1 MKKIIA
7 FLLSL
12 VICLPFVGCAAESLQ
27 TVETTEMVET
37 VPETT
42 APVLRQIEIT
52 LDNWQEYFEL
62 REAQRITL
70 TSTGEIYNRE
80 FGQGVF
86 LKPEYVDMLAEADVS
101 FGLFA
106 DQVRYQV
113 YGDITTD
120 NYVIRK
126 DTLHKEGEQILTE
139 RVQDFRTDEKIAEN
153 TDLHNAVAA
162 WFTLS
167 AEFGC

>member
-1 MKKIIA
+1 MKKWFV

-12 VICLPFVGCAAESLQ
+12 VMCLVFAGCAAEPVEIVQ
-27 TVETTEMVET
+27 TVQT

-42 APVLRQIEIT
+42 APVLQEIEIT
-52 LDNWQEYFEL
+52 LDNWQDYFEL

-86 LKPEYVDMLAEADVS
+86 LKPEYVDVLAEADVS
-101 FGLFA
+101 FDLFA

-139 RVQDFRTDEKIAEN
+139 SVQDFRTNEKIAED

-162 WFTLS
+162 YFTLS
-167 AEFGC
+167 EEFGC